1 MVLDK
6 SGSLSWH
13 RKKQWISPTISK
25 LRNDVINGDTSSI
38 DKFWEKL
45 EKEGTPLIE
54 TISGN
59 ETHKLVTFIV
69 RADEDTRNA
78 VIICALAD
86 QDDIISHNR
95 CERIENTDIFYKSF
109 VVLNGTRAIYTIS
122 KNNSLKYN
130 NFYDNL
136 MRNWDTCSPDPFNS
150 IKYAQRYRREG
161 KSFQLE
167 YSVLEMPD
175 AKPRIW
181 TLPNKDVIPGNLEE
195 LDFYSEILKSDRK
208 IWVYT
213 PNNFDINGK
222 PYSFLLFFDGKAYLE
237 FTQPQ
242 IIIDN
247 LQAKKKIPPVV
258 AIFVHNY
265 SGFKRGKDLNCYPPY
280 ADFIVKELVAWA
292 RKNYHISSDPTQ
304 LVAIGSSSGGL
315 TASFLGYK
323 YPEIFGNVLS
333 QSGYYG
339 WWPGTIWFKSSAEFY
354 GKNYV
359 HWWTKED
366 EREKEWLTKQFL
378 KSKKLPLKFYLN
390 IGNLETHNLKEVHN
404 LRNILQQ
411 KGYTYHYEEYPGGHE
426 YIAWREQLPEGLIY
440 LIGS

>member
-6 SGSLSWH
+6 SGSLPWH
-13 RKKQWISPTISK
+13 KKKQWISSTISK
-25 LRNDVINGDTSSI
+25 LKDDILNGDKSSI
-38 DKFWEKL
+38 AKFWESL
-45 EKEGTPLIE
+45 EKEGAPIIE
-54 TISGN
+54 PISGN
-59 ETHKLVTFIV
+59 ETHKLVTFVV
-69 RADEDTRNA
+69 RAEDDTRNA
-78 VIICALAD
+78 VIICALFD
-86 QDDIISHNR
+86 QDDIISHNI
-95 CERIENTDIFYKSF
+95 CERIENTDVFYKSF

-122 KNNSLKYN
+122 KNNSLRYKH
-130 NFYDNL
+130 FYDNL

-150 IKYAQRYRREG
+150 KKYVQRYRREG
-161 KSFQLE
+161 KGFQLE
-167 YSVLEMPD
+167 YSVLVMSD
-175 AKPRIW
+175 AKPRTW
-181 TLPNKDVIPGNLEE
+181 TLPNKDITPGKLEE
-195 LDFYSEILKSDRK
+195 VDLYSEVLKSDRK

-213 PNNFDINGK
+213 PQNFDINGK

-242 IIIDN
+242 IILDN
-247 LQAKKKIPPVV
+247 LQAKSKIPPVV

-265 SGFKRGKDLNCYPPY
+265 SGFMRGKDLNCYPPY
-280 ADFIVKELVAWA
+280 ADFIAKELIPWA
-292 RKNYHISSDPTQ
+292 RKNYHISSDPAQ

-315 TASFLGYK
+315 TATFLGYK

-339 WWPGTIWFKSSAEFY
+339 WWPGTIWFKSSVEFY

-366 EREKEWLTKQFL
+366 EGEKEWLTKQFL
-378 KSKKLPLKFYLN
+378 KSKKLPLKLYLN
-390 IGNLETHNLKEVHN
+390 IGNLETHNLSEVQN